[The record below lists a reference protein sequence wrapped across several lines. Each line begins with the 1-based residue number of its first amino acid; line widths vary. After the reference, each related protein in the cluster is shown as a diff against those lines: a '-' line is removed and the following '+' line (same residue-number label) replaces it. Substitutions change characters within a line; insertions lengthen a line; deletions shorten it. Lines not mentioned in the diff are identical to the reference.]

1 MPTQTDYLTLSQADY
16 TIGGAA
22 PVAPSGWTVLTPE
35 SRSSGMT
42 CPVSSDHG

>member
-1 MPTQTDYLTLSQADY
+1 MPTNSDYLNLSNAEY
-16 TIGGAA
+16 TIGGTA
-22 PVAPSGWTVLTPE
+22 PVAPSGWTFLTSE